1 MKRIIIAGI
10 DSEVGKELTKILLKD
25 DYHVIGLYSNANE
38 QPNIN
43 NKNVELKSVDY
54 ENKEELINI
63 CNSIEGYLDGFVF
76 LEIFF
81 NMENLEKFDY
91 ELFEKS
97 YRINVF
103 APNILVR
110 ELVKKMNYKSSIVIQ
125 SSVEAY
131 RGSFGASAYA
141 SAQAAKVNLVN
152 TFSNIYSEMYGVR
165 INSIIT
171 GWIGGVMDTDD
182 TFNKTKNIIPLKRLG
197 MPEEIA
203 DDIYLMLTRH
213 KYMTG
218 TSLISDGG
226 YLSVDAQSKTE
237 NLDSG
242 NYYNKLLNT
251 MKTTNENDCFW
262 AVSRGVANEW
272 NDDPFEREFMEET
285 MNCIQRKVKTE
296 RIFIIKKN
304 EENNLLSNKFIE
316 KQINANSKYLKVF
329 LIYEEELDSRVLNK
343 IENGFLALNKEMI
356 FMDLEDNVAR
366 GYLTLNSNRIEEL
379 SSIFDELKKQAQI
392 LK

>member
-1 MKRIIIAGI
+1 MKRIVIAGI
-10 DSEVGKELTKILLKD
+10 DSEVGKELTKILLKE
-25 DYHVIGLYSNANE
+25 DYHVIGLYSNTNE
-38 QPNIN
+38 KLIIE

-54 ENKEELINI
+54 ENKEELINL

-97 YRINVF
+97 YKINVF

-165 INSIIT
+165 INSIIA
-171 GWIGGVMDTDD
+171 GWIGGVMETDD

-218 TSLISDGG
+218 ASLISDGG

-272 NDDPFEREFMEET
+272 TDDPFEREFMEET
-285 MNCIQRKVKTE
+285 MKCIQRKVKTE

-304 EENNLLSNKFIE
+304 EKNNLLSNKFIE

-329 LIYEEELDSRVLNK
+329 LIYEEELDNKILNK

-356 FMDLEDNVAR
+356 FMDLEDSVAR

-379 SSIFDELKKQAQI
+379 SLIFNELKKQAQI

>member
-1 MKRIIIAGI
+1 MKKIVIAGV
-10 DSEVGKELTKILLKD
+10 DSEVGKELTKILLKE
-25 DYHVIGLYSNANE
+25 DYQVIGLYSNTNE
-38 QPNIN
+38 KPIIE

-81 NMENLEKFDY
+81 NLENVEKFDY

-165 INSIIT
+165 INSIIA
-171 GWIGGVMDTDD
+171 GWISGVMDTDD

-251 MKTTNENDCFW
+251 MKTTNENDYFW

-272 NDDPFEREFMEET
+272 NDDPFEREFMDET
-285 MNCIQRKVKTE
+285 MKCVGRNVTTE
-296 RIFIIKKN
+296 RIFLIKKN
-304 EENNLLSNKFIE
+304 EKNNLLSNKFIQQ
-316 KQINANSKYLKVF
+316 QINANSKYLKVF
-329 LIYEEELDSRVLNK
+329 LIYEEELDSGILNK

-356 FMDLEDNVAR
+356 FMDLEDSVAR

-379 SSIFDELKKQAQI
+379 NSIFNELKKQAQI

>member
-1 MKRIIIAGI
+1 MKRIVIAGI
-10 DSEVGKELTKILLKD
+10 DSEVGKELTKILLKE
-25 DYHVIGLYSNANE
+25 DYHVIGLYSNVNE

-43 NKNVELKSVDY
+43 NKNVELKPVDY

-81 NMENLEKFDY
+81 NIENLEKFDY

-165 INSIIT
+165 INSIIA

-251 MKTTNENDCFW
+251 MKTTNKNDCFW
-262 AVSRGVANEW
+262 AISRGVANEW
-272 NDDPFEREFMEET
+272 TDDPFEREFMEET
-285 MNCIQRKVKTE
+285 MKCIQRKVKTE
-296 RIFIIKKN
+296 RIFIIKRN
-304 EENNLLSNKFIE
+304 EKDNLLSNKFIE
-316 KQINANSKYLKVF
+316 KQINANPKYLKVF
-329 LIYEEELDSRVLNK
+329 LIYEEELDNRILNK

-366 GYLTLNSNRIEEL
+366 GYLTLNSKRIEEL
-379 SSIFDELKKQAQI
+379 SLIFNELKKQARI

>member
-1 MKRIIIAGI
+1 MKRIVIAGI
-10 DSEVGKELTKILLKD
+10 DSEVGKELTNILLKE
-25 DYHVIGLYSNANE
+25 DYCIIGLYSKENDK
-38 QPNIN
+38 PNIE
-43 NKNVELKSVDY
+43 NKNVELKQIDY
-54 ENKEELINI
+54 ENKEEIINI
-63 CNSIEGYLDGFVF
+63 CNSIKGYLDGFVF

-97 YRINVF
+97 YRVNVF

-165 INSIIT
+165 INSIIA
-171 GWIGGVMDTDD
+171 GWISGVMDTDD
-182 TFNKTKNIIPLKRLG
+182 TFNKTKKIIPLKRLG

-218 TSLISDGG
+218 ASLISDGG

-251 MKTTNENDCFW
+251 MKKTDENDYFW
-262 AVSRGVANEW
+262 AISRGVANEW
-272 NDDPFEREFMEET
+272 KDDPFEREFMDET
-285 MNCIQRKVKTE
+285 MRCIERKVTTE
-296 RIFIIKKN
+296 RILVIKKN
-304 EENNLLSNKFIE
+304 EKENVLSNEFIR
-316 KQINANSKYLKVF
+316 KQIDANSDYLKVY
-329 LIYEEELDSRVLNK
+329 LIFEEDIDSKLLSK
-343 IENGFLALNKEMI
+343 IESGFLALNKEMI
-356 FMDLEDNVAR
+356 FMDLEDSVAR
-366 GYLTLNSNRIEEL
+366 GYLTLNSNKIEEL
-379 SSIFDELKKQAQI
+379 SSIFNILKKQAQI

>member
-10 DSEVGKELTKILLKD
+10 DSEVGKELTKILLKED
-25 DYHVIGLYSNANE
+25 CHVIGLYSNTNE

-81 NMENLEKFDY
+81 NMEDLEKFDY

-165 INSIIT
+165 INSIIA

-251 MKTTNENDCFW
+251 MKTTNQNDCFW
-262 AVSRGVANEW
+262 AVSRGIANEW

-296 RIFIIKKN
+296 RIFVINKN
-304 EENNLLSNKFIE
+304 EKDNLLSNKFIE
-316 KQINANSKYLKVF
+316 KQIKANSKYLKVF

-379 SSIFDELKKQAQI
+379 SLIFNELKKQAQI

>member
-1 MKRIIIAGI
+1 MKRIVIAGI
-10 DSEVGKELTKILLKD
+10 DSEVGKELTKILLKE
-25 DYHVIGLYSNANE
+25 DYHVIGLYSNVNG

-43 NKNVELKSVDY
+43 NKNVELKPVDY

-81 NMENLEKFDY
+81 NIENLEKFDY

-165 INSIIT
+165 INSIIA

-251 MKTTNENDCFW
+251 MKTTNKNDCFW
-262 AVSRGVANEW
+262 AISRGVANEW
-272 NDDPFEREFMEET
+272 TDDPFEREFMEET
-285 MNCIQRKVKTE
+285 MKCIQRKVKTE
-296 RIFIIKKN
+296 RIFIIKRN
-304 EENNLLSNKFIE
+304 EKDNLLSNKFIE
-316 KQINANSKYLKVF
+316 KQINTNPKYLKVF
-329 LIYEEELDSRVLNK
+329 LIYEEELDNRILNK

-379 SSIFDELKKQAQI
+379 SLIFNELKKQAQI